1 MQPVLARHLLNHA
14 KTSRGRSGA
23 RAPNM
28 PKVLVVDDDPDLA
41 AVCSLIL
48 QSEGFETTVA
58 NNGVEAYDKLTAVK
72 VDAILLDVMMPIM
85 DGLTVCRMVKADPRT
100 EQVPVIVMSASEKLC
115 EQARV
120 ANADAV
126 ISKPF
131 NIDDLVLAVNS
142 LVYGGTAA

>member
-1 MQPVLARHLLNHA
+1 
-14 KTSRGRSGA
+14 
-23 RAPNM
+23 M

-58 NNGVEAYDKLTAVK
+58 NNGVEAYDKLAAVK
-72 VDAILLDVMMPIM
+72 VDAILLDVMMPVM
-85 DGLTVCRMVKADPRT
+85 DGLTVCRMVKEDPRT
-100 EQVPVIVMSASEKLC
+100 EQVPVIVMSASEKLR

-131 NIDDLVLAVNS
+131 NIDDLVLAVSS
-142 LVYGGTAA
+142 LVADGPMS